1 MEKLETFKPKG
12 PKMTKSKLA
21 EAAKDMDS
29 QKLECRK
36 DVMDLLDKVYPIEKY
51 HNQELPNRGSLA
63 VHFCRLAENKFES
76 GAQWYERSLEG
87 VGVEGCKRVT
97 FYESPTDGAFS
108 FWEGSFRGERKVDMI
123 EALPVQALIASQTAE
138 IERLRKALEDAIE
151 AIEATERYVDIK
163 LIKALYA
170 DKARVLKQALGAK
183 DE

>member
-1 MEKLETFKPKG
+1 VCEVTKAKLT
-12 PKMTKSKLA
+12 
-21 EAAKDMDS
+21 EAAKEYVEQGWFD
-29 QKLECRK
+29 LEYSSFGTTAKECVK
-36 DVMDLLDKVYPIEKY
+36 
-51 HNQELPNRGSLA
+51 A
-63 VHFCRLAENKFES
+63 FES